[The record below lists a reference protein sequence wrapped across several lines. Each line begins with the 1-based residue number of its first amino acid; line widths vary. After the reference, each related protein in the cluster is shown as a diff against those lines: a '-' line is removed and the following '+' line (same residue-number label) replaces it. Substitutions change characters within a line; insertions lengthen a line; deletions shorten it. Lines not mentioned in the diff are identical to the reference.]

1 MGREEW
7 KTELKRMSLGVA
19 LKSRVC
25 RRFPITCF
33 TERNT
38 ILSFF
43 LSEFFNFSVLFAR
56 NLLSQVAESFFICV
70 SMFRGRQ
77 LYRIFPLTESSNFS
91 EREQFFRQ
99 LLEKLT
105 QFYEKVSSA
114 HVEPCCMLRTW
125 AAFFRDHWTYTNMQP
140 W

>member
-1 MGREEW
+1 
-7 KTELKRMSLGVA
+7 MSLGVA
-19 LKSRVC
+19 FKSRVC
-25 RRFPITCF
+25 MRFPITCF

-43 LSEFFNFSVLFAR
+43 LSEFFKFSVFFAR
-56 NLLSQVAESFFICV
+56 NLLSQVAERFFICV
-70 SMFRGRQ
+70 SMFQGLP
-77 LYRIFPLTESSNFS
+77 LYRIFPLTESSSFS
-91 EREQFFRQ
+91 VREQFFRQ

-114 HVEPCCMLRTW
+114 HVKPCCMLRTW